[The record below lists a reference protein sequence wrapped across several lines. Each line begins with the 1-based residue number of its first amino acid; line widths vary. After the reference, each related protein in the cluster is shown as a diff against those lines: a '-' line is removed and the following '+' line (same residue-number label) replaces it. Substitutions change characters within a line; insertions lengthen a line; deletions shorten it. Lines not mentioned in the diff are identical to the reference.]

1 MSLQMAVPTAPETE
15 RIFGALSEGG
25 TIRMAMVETFWA
37 TRFGAMTDRFGIN
50 WLEGYAR

>member
-25 TIRMAMVETFWA
+25 TIRMAGGDVLGHTF
-37 TRFGAMTDRFGIN
+37 RRDDGPFRH
-50 WLEGYAR
+50 

>member
-25 TIRMAMVETFWA
+25 TIRM
-37 TRFGAMTDRFGIN
+37 GRFGIN
-50 WLEGYAR
+50 WIEGYAR